1 MTSRPARIRASV
13 PTMPRDFWRGIAGCV
28 VLVLLFAAVLGYQH
42 AGIGNRTV
50 DVLFAQSAGLRVGDD
65 VRVAGVSAGKVD
77 SLALTGDHVTV
88 VLEVDDNVELGA
100 DTKAEIK
107 LSTILGSRYV
117 SLTPDGDTPLGEQP
131 IDLSHSTVPFDL
143 QKAIQ
148 TGTPVIEQID
158 AATVR
163 ESLTTVA
170 GQLEGTPELTGQAL
184 DSISALSGVIA
195 DRRDQIAA
203 LLGDADRVTAR
214 LSENSAALMA
224 LLGQGAAL
232 AGSIVAQ
239 RGAVANLLSATDALT
254 DRLDTVFAEN
264 RAAID
269 PLIGQLT
276 ALSQGLANNDDTLRR
291 VYEGLPVTVRQ
302 MTNAFGN
309 GPYAD
314 IATPWSLLPDN
325 WLCSAQV
332 VQGCR

>member
-1 MTSRPARIRASV
+1 MRSLLARIRATT
-13 PTMPRDFWRGIAGCV
+13 PTMTPDFWRGIVGCV
-28 VLVLLFAAVLGYQH
+28 TVVLLFIAVIGYQQV
-42 AGIGNRTV
+42 GVGTRTV

-65 VRVAGVSAGKVD
+65 VRIAGVSAGEVG
-77 SLALTGDHVTV
+77 SLALSGDHVSV
-88 VLEVDDNVELGA
+88 QLDVDDAAELGS
-100 DTKAEIK
+100 DTTAEIK

-117 SLTPDGDTPLGEQP
+117 SLTPDGDTPLDDRP

-143 QKAIQ
+143 QTAIA

-158 AATVR
+158 AKTVR

-170 GQLEGTPELTGQAL
+170 DQLEGTPELTGQAL
-184 DSISALSGVIA
+184 DSISTLSRVIA

-203 LLGDADRVTAR
+203 LLADADEVTAR
-214 LSENSAALMA
+214 LSENSTALMSM
-224 LLGQGAAL
+224 LGQGAAL
-232 AGSIVAQ
+232 AGSIASQ
-239 RGAVANLLSATDALT
+239 RDTVANLIAATDALT
-254 DRLDTVFAEN
+254 ASLDSVFAEN

-269 PLIGQLT
+269 PLIVQLT
-276 ALSQGLANNDDTLRR
+276 ALSRGLANNDDTLRR

>member
-1 MTSRPARIRASV
+1 MTSLPSRIRASL
-13 PTMPRDFWRGIAGCV
+13 PTMQRDFWRGIVGCATI
-28 VLVLLFAAVLGYQH
+28 VLLFVAVIGYQH
-42 AGIGNRTV
+42 AGMGNRTV
-50 DVLFAQSAGLRVGDD
+50 DVLFAQSAGLQSGDD
-65 VRVAGVSAGKVD
+65 VRIAGVSAGKVD
-77 SLALTGDHVTV
+77 SLALTGDHVSV
-88 VLEVDDNVELGA
+88 ALEVDDSVELGS
-100 DTKAEIK
+100 DTRAEIK

-117 SLTPDGDTPLGEQP
+117 SLTPDGDTPLGKNP

-148 TGTPVIEQID
+148 TGTPVIEQVD
-158 AATVR
+158 ARTVR

-170 GQLEGTPELTGQAL
+170 DQLEGTPELTGQAL
-184 DSISALSGVIA
+184 DSISTLSRVIS

-203 LLGDADRVTAR
+203 LLDDADQVTER
-214 LSENSAALMA
+214 LSENSAALTSM
-224 LLGQGAAL
+224 LGQGAAL
-232 AGSIVAQ
+232 AGSIVSQ
-239 RGAVANLLSATDALT
+239 RGAVAKLIAATDALT
-254 DRLDTVFAEN
+254 AQLDSVFTEN
-264 RAAID
+264 RAAIE

-325 WLCSAQV
+325 WLCSANV